1 MHVQTA
7 QTAVNANAVA
17 AAAIAGRFM
26 SAPRAARDPVN
37 PLAAIGSLHKK
48 TSGEALFVEGDD
60 AESIYEVVQGTV
72 RLYKL
77 LPDGRR
83 QIIGF
88 MTAGH
93 LLGLA
98 PEGRYVYSAEAIT
111 GVTVRRYRR
120 SAFDRLLDEVPGL
133 ARRLLAAASHEL
145 TAAQNQ
151 MLLLGR
157 KTAAEKV
164 ASFILLTASHQGDD
178 VDEVDVP
185 MTRNDIAD
193 HLGLTIETVS
203 RTLSKLKAEGL
214 IALPTPTRLEIR
226 DRDRLAGMAAG
237 TCFVDL

>member
-1 MHVQTA
+1 MHVQIAST
-7 QTAVNANAVA
+7 A
-17 AAAIAGRFM
+17 AAA
-26 SAPRAARDPVN
+26 APHLMPALRIRPASDNAPAS

-48 TSGEALFVEGDD
+48 TPGEALFVEGDD
-60 AESIYEVVQGTV
+60 ADTIYEVVQGTV

-88 MTAGH
+88 MSSGH

-111 GVTVRRYRR
+111 RVTLRRYKRQ
-120 SAFDRLLDEVPGL
+120 AFDRLLDEVPGL
-133 ARRLLAAASHEL
+133 ARRMLAAASHEL
-145 TAAQNQ
+145 CAAQNQ

-164 ASFILLTASHQGDD
+164 ASFILLTADHQGAG

-226 DRDRLAGMAAG
+226 DRDRLEGMAAG
-237 TCFVDL
+237 ECFIDL

>member
-7 QTAVNANAVA
+7 STIA
-17 AAAIAGRFM
+17 ASASAGLAAFRGLAGRD
-26 SAPRAARDPVN
+26 AKD
-37 PLAAIGSLHKK
+37 PLAGISSLHKK
-48 TSGEALFVEGDD
+48 TPGEAVFVEGDD
-60 AESIYEVVQGTV
+60 ADSIYEVMRGTL

-77 LPDGRR
+77 LSDGRR

-88 MTAGH
+88 MAPGH
-93 LLGLA
+93 LVGLA
-98 PEGRYVYSAEAIT
+98 PEGQYVYSAEAIT
-111 GVTVRRYRR
+111 EVTLRRYKRT
-120 SAFDRLLDEVPGL
+120 AFDRLIDEVPGF
-133 ARRLLAAASHEL
+133 ARRLLSAASHEL

-164 ASFILLTASHQGDD
+164 ASFILLTAAQQGDG
-178 VDEVDVP
+178 EEIDVP

-203 RTLSKLKAEGL
+203 RTLSRLKQDGL

-226 DRDRLAGMAAG
+226 DRDRLEDMAAG
-237 TCFVDL
+237 ACNFDL